1 MALLSRSARPSW
13 LSYTAESED
22 ELERFVTSM
31 SGIVTRTNLR
41 RMSPVSLE
49 IPMGDVEFAIS
60 RGWRPVSIDID
71 EDLRQLLISRK
82 NERERVLEDAAPVDE
97 GQISE
102 SLEEVSL
109 HRVPTD
115 FQISNVRRM
124 ARYKLAASFSVPG
137 AGKTSEA
144 ILYWLSQKTPEE
156 RLLVVL
162 PKVASIAWKEELYE
176 WLRWGPSEIHVMSRP
191 SDFLY
196 EDLLQNR
203 GKRVFLVNYQKMLA
217 ATEPISRFL
226 AETESDGWS
235 MILDESHNIKNYRGS
250 TSISARQLGSYVN
263 GMKLILTGTPA
274 PQGPE
279 DLRAQAEF
287 LQGIEVS
294 EESSR
299 ELIESIFVRTSKEDL
314 GLIRPEILI
323 HEEEHKPEHSEI
335 YQGLFEEA
343 RQELSGLRDA
353 GLSPAIRARA
363 ARPHMMT
370 LRKAATDPSM
380 IDNSAAEVQ
389 SWKYDFIIDAANR
402 SRENSSKLIIW
413 SSFRFNLLKL
423 TSLLGE
429 FSPAIVYGAI
439 PSDNNQ
445 SGEGGPMVGT
455 REWMFDRFKN
465 QDSCSILIAN
475 PAACGESI
483 SLHHWCNEAIYLDR
497 SFNAAHFLQSMD
509 RIHRFGKNP
518 ETGVMTCRANPVTY
532 HLLNTVDTIDQR
544 IHDRL
549 EQKIQRQRELLE
561 SGNFSEPLVEEGTAV
576 PDDPDMADPTSGTSH
591 DDILDFLADL

>member
-1 MALLSRSARPSW
+1 M
-13 LSYTAESED
+13 
-22 ELERFVTSM
+22 
-31 SGIVTRTNLR
+31 
-41 RMSPVSLE
+41 
-49 IPMGDVEFAIS
+49 
-60 RGWRPVSIDID
+60 
-71 EDLRQLLISRK
+71 
-82 NERERVLEDAAPVDE
+82 
-97 GQISE
+97 
-102 SLEEVSL
+102 
-109 HRVPTD
+109 
-115 FQISNVRRM
+115 
-124 ARYKLAASFSVPG
+124 
-137 AGKTSEA
+137 
-144 ILYWLSQKTPEE
+144 
-156 RLLVVL
+156 
-162 PKVASIAWKEELYE
+162 
-176 WLRWGPSEIHVMSRP
+176 
-191 SDFLY
+191 
-196 EDLLQNR
+196 
-203 GKRVFLVNYQKMLA
+203 FLVNYQKMLA

-250 TSISARQLGSYVN
+250 TTISARQLGSYVN

-335 YQGLFEEA
+335 YQGLFVEA

-353 GLSPAIRARA
+353 GSSPAIRARA

-413 SSFRFNLLKL
+413 SSFRFNLTKL
-423 TSLLGE
+423 TWLLAE

-475 PAACGESI
+475 PAASGESI

-518 ETGVMTCRANPVTY
+518 ETGVMTCRANPSLT
-532 HLLNTVDTIDQR
+532 
-544 IHDRL
+544 
-549 EQKIQRQRELLE
+549 
-561 SGNFSEPLVEEGTAV
+561 
-576 PDDPDMADPTSGTSH
+576 TS
-591 DDILDFLADL
+591 